1 MATEPLKITAHL
13 VDGRINSKDGL
24 LSLDSILYYAWF
36 RRWHPEKLLGTLK
49 LDDLLIGLPLP
60 KDQHG
65 LYQASVGFYHQYTQ
79 TTEYWNREPNWER
92 GYPYLAKTT
101 GKINPSVGVQ
111 RAYHTA
117 ETIRVISDPV
127 FYCRGKIKKISYYL
141 SLVKAIGKKSSAGW
155 GRVKSWS
162 VEPVADDWSLWSPK
176 YGLMRPWPT
185 KYQSELGH
193 DLTSYFVDQTAIRPP
208 GWRYRNQAL
217 CYIPGFIH

>member
-36 RRWHPEKLLGTLK
+36 KRWHPEKLLGTLK

-65 LYQASVGFYHQYTQ
+65 LYQASVGFYHQYAQ
-79 TTEYWNREPNWER
+79 TTEYWNREPDWER
-92 GYPYLAKTT
+92 GYPYLAKAA

-155 GRVKSWS
+155 GRVKSWT
-162 VEPVADDWSLWSPK
+162 VEPATEDWSLWSPRN
-176 YGLMRPWPT
+176 GLMRPWPT
-185 KYQSELGH
+185 QYHSELGH
-193 DLTSYFVDQTAIRPP
+193 DLTSYFVDQTAIKPP
-208 GWRYRNQAL
+208 SWRQRNQEL
-217 CYIPGFIH
+217 CYIPNFMH